1 MTMFVLLRK
10 ELLEQWRTRRLLV
23 LSVVFLFFGLLGPI
37 TAKLTPELI
46 KLASAS
52 APGLV
57 FNLPP
62 PAMPDAIAQYIKN
75 LSQML
80 PLVVLLVT
88 MGSVVGE
95 KERGTL
101 PMVLAKPV
109 GRGAVLAAKYAGLV
123 VTLLVALLLGAV
135 ATYYYTQVLFGGL
148 GLGAFAATNLV
159 AALYLLVV
167 LSLAFLAS
175 TLARSTVGAGAL
187 AFGFW
192 VLLLVAGSLPR
203 IGPHTPTALLN
214 WAAQLGLGQS
224 NGGAWPALWVSVG
237 LIVASF
243 AAAWLRLRREEL
255 Q

>member
-1 MTMFVLLRK
+1 MAGIVLLRK
-10 ELLEQWRTRRLLV
+10 EISEQWRARRLLV
-23 LSVVFLFFGLLGPI
+23 LGATFLFFGLLGPI

-57 FNLPP
+57 IELPP
-62 PAMPDAIAQYIKN
+62 PTVADAVAQYIKN
-75 LSQML
+75 LSQIL

-101 PMVLAKPV
+101 PMLLAKPV
-109 GRGAVLAAKYAGLV
+109 ARGTVLAAKYAGLCA
-123 VTLLVALLLGAV
+123 TLALALLLGAV

-148 GLGAFAATNLV
+148 ELGAFVLMNLT
-159 AALYLLVV
+159 AGLYLLVV

-175 TLARSTVGAGAL
+175 TLARSTVMAGGL

-192 VLLLVAGSLPR
+192 VVLLIAEVLPH
-203 IGPHTPTALLN
+203 IGQAAPGKLLP
-214 WAAQLGLGQS
+214 WAAQLGLGVDA
-224 NGGAWPALWVSVG
+224 GGAWPALWVSLA
-237 LIVASF
+237 LIAASL
-243 AAAWLRLRREEL
+243 AVAWLRFRREEL
-255 Q
+255 